1 MRHACIERRLNSAG
15 FASRTYICCAKDVR
29 IPLVYRD
36 TRTDAQNIG
45 RANTATSEG
54 QRVND
59 ELEYCLLGYKGA
71 EYYDTGIVYC
81 PYIPVMIQRTI
92 GPNDF
97 SPRVGLLTRY
107 GVVDNLFG
115 ADLYYHLMVVQGLG
129 QDFGPG
135 ITGNYL

>member
-1 MRHACIERRLNSAG
+1 MIQAQKGALYGGSG
-15 FASRTYICCAKDVR
+15 
-29 IPLVYRD
+29 
-36 TRTDAQNIG
+36 TRKADF
-45 RANTATSEG
+45 
-54 QRVND
+54 
-59 ELEYCLLGYKGA
+59 EYALLGYKGA

-115 ADLYYHLMVVQGLG
+115 ADLYYHTIIVKGLSDPTANSG
-129 QDFGPG
+129 SGFEP
-135 ITGNYL
+135 NKRVLYL